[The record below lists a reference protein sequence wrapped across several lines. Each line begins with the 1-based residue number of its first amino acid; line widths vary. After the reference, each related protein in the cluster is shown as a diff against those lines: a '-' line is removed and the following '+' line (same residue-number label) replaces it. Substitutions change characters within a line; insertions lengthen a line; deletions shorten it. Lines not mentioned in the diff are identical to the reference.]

1 MKNIGESVMQV
12 WLGMSKEDIYRRIGK
27 TRGRMGPDDPSWLSW
42 VAEGHSE
49 KDISL
54 EEMRMK
60 YPIFLASAQSP
71 GRLGG
76 HKSQKNQ

>member
-1 MKNIGESVMQV
+1 M
-12 WLGMSKEDIYRRIGK
+12 GK
-27 TRGRMGPDDPSWLSW
+27 TRGKTGPDDPSWLSC

-49 KDISL
+49 KDIAL
-54 EEMRMK
+54 EEIRKK

-76 HKSQKNQ
+76 HKSQKNQKKRQDEQLLAVKLENNCSVDAA